1 MNSVPPDC
9 KPFGHAD
16 TYKKGC
22 QGMISFVNFFHLTF
36 FISYVKN
43 IFLRPIRTPSDIP
56 DARDFSCVVFSVALA
71 VGRSP
76 AQGIQAII
84 K

>member
-1 MNSVPPDC
+1 
-9 KPFGHAD
+9 
-16 TYKKGC
+16 
-22 QGMISFVNFFHLTF
+22 MISFVNFFHLTF

-43 IFLRPIRTPSDIP
+43 IFLRPIRTPSDIL
-56 DARDFSCVVFSVALA
+56 DARDFSCVVSVALA